1 MFHYQKWSWWKHCKI
16 MTIKRVKL
24 RSFPCHLKIK
34 WWKIV
39 SWKEKLK
46 SKKPHF
52 LHRMDKLKAI
62 LVKVSH
68 DSPKKESNKQ
78 KIITTRASIKRTAA
92 NRVMIKPHD
101 QSEDTMCS
109 LLMIIFATCIKT
121 INIIICSLSQMSRS

>member
-1 MFHYQKWSWWKHCKI
+1 MMKNC
-16 MTIKRVKL
+16 
-24 RSFPCHLKIK
+24 
-34 WWKIV
+34 
-39 SWKEKLK
+39 KLK
-46 SKKPHF
+46 REITLTVKKNKKKTHF

-101 QSEDTMCS
+101 QSEDTMSS

>member
-1 MFHYQKWSWWKHCKI
+1 MKNC
-16 MTIKRVKL
+16 
-24 RSFPCHLKIK
+24 
-34 WWKIV
+34 
-39 SWKEKLK
+39 KLK
-46 SKKPHF
+46 REITLTVKNQKNLIF
-52 LHRMDKLKAI
+52 FIEWAI
-62 LVKVSH
+62 LVKFSH